1 MRPRCGFTLIETLLA
16 VMISGMI
23 MTAVLASVSY
33 TQSAVDAVHNVIE
46 TENAGP
52 RILAQIR
59 EDLSRMCVYDA
70 DEYRVFLGED
80 HSIAGAD
87 ADRMDFLVRRRS
99 TRPQLDFS
107 TGRRVYAPL
116 VEVGYRLRQNP
127 ESSDFLELYRRED
140 FLHDEDPFRDGSFTL
155 LYDRVVNFQVR
166 YLERPELDPI
176 YEDNWDS
183 EEMEGLPFAIE
194 IELEIEIQPRVSRE
208 SLGILG
214 ANRARYTYQDII
226 TLPEELRWVFRNRLH
241 PVRPAPGGG
250 AESGETGGG
259 GEEIEELGGDAGQV
273 SPAGSRGS
281 GGS

>member
-1 MRPRCGFTLIETLLA
+1 MRPRAGFTLIETLLA